1 MDNISRVVIGMDP
14 HKRSA
19 TIEAM
24 GPDEQVPGGG
34 RFGTDRRVRSDA
46 RPCGGVAGPGVGGR
60 GLRRYRQ
67 ALGAAAAGRSPPAD
81 RGGPHPDRLPAA
93 PDPAGTASRRAR
105 KALSAAQARKLLT
118 TVRPKDAAGKV
129 RKRAALELAAGPERL
144 CARKK
149 AANKELAEL
158 VKAAGTA
165 LTDLH
170 GIGPSCAPRLLAE
183 VGDITRFP
191 SKG

>member
-1 MDNISRVVIGMDP
+1 VAV
-14 HKRSA
+14 SA
-19 TIEAM
+19 LTAGFEAM
-24 GPDEQVPGGG
+24 LARAAAWRDRVWAAEGCEGIGKHLVLRLLADRRRRIGEDHTRIVCQLHQILLELLPGG
-34 RFGTDRRVRSDA
+34 
-46 RPCGGVAGPGVGGR
+46 
-60 GLRRYRQ
+60 
-67 ALGAAAAGRSPPAD
+67 
-81 RGGPHPDRLPAA
+81 
-93 PDPAGTASRRAR
+93 AR

-118 TVRPKDAAGKV
+118 TVRPQDAAGKV